1 MQVTIVAKK
10 EKENSNYRKEYIRK
24 LIVTM
29 IIALL
34 YSRFLLKPQPNPVFN
49 DSDLSLLTIITKRH
63 FEHCPSMFSPGSSSC
78 NAVTLRKQCEA
89 GWNFL

>member
-10 EKENSNYRKEYIRK
+10 EKENRNYRKEYIRK

-34 YSRFLLKPQPNPVFN
+34 YSRFL
-49 DSDLSLLTIITKRH
+49 SLLTSITKRY
-63 FEHCPSMFSPGSSSC
+63 FEHCPSMFSRGSSSC
-78 NAVTLRKQCEA
+78 NAVALGKQWEA